1 MEQIFAIDFENTKFF
16 LRPVLFEATDRPLR
30 LNPVIWPH
38 GGGDWFLEK
47 TNGKMDDL
55 DIWHTIIIIVV
66 EYSIT
71 IIIIPLLWK

>member
-55 DIWHTIIIIVV
+55 DI
-66 EYSIT
+66 
-71 IIIIPLLWK
+71 